1 MIQILQGDCR
11 EVLKSL
17 PDCSVDAV
25 VTDPPAGIGFMGKE
39 WDDFRRK
46 RNPADAG
53 RDNAFGRTSKTGPE
67 YGRCSRA
74 NFVDFLSGIMV
85 ECLRVL
91 KPGGHAL
98 VWSIPRTSH
107 WTAWAIEDAG
117 FEVRDCIC
125 HLFGTGFPK
134 NLDVSKAIDKAAG
147 ATREV
152 TGKGKGRTGAAAQPN
167 GSSTFSD
174 DAYQWP
180 GEFDIT
186 APATDAAKKWE
197 GWGTALKPAAEYWW
211 LARKPLEGTVAA
223 SVVEHGTGGININGC
238 RVDCEICPLVVSD
251 RAGGN
256 NTYGDGLHG
265 SVAAGQTSLGRWP
278 ANVVTDG
285 SEEVLEHFPPATKPG
300 KRPKTDR
307 AGEASAETIYADKGA
322 TSFSAKPGVRRAATG
337 DVSRFFYAA
346 KPSKAERG
354 EGNVHPTV
362 KSIALMRY
370 LCRLVTPP
378 GGVVLDCFA
387 GSGTTLLAAR
397 EEGFR
402 AIGIEREQAYID
414 IINKRL
420 GQQ

>member
-1 MIQILQGDCR
+1 MIQVIQGDCR
-11 EVLKSL
+11 EVLKTL

-39 WDDFRRK
+39 WDDFRRQ

-74 NFVDFLSGIMV
+74 NFIDFLAGAMK

-107 WTAWAIEDAG
+107 WTGTAVEDAG

-134 NLDVSKAIDKAAG
+134 SLNL
-147 ATREV
+147 
-152 TGKGKGRTGAAAQPN
+152 
-167 GSSTFSD
+167 
-174 DAYQWP
+174 
-180 GEFDIT
+180 
-186 APATDAAKKWE
+186 E
-197 GWGTALKPAAEYWW
+197 GGLGTALKPAAEYWW
-211 LARKPLEGTVAA
+211 LVRKPLEGTVEANVAKWGVGALSIDLCRLEYTSAA
-223 SVVEHGTGGININGC
+223 DQQSAKPQGKATSKKGA
-238 RVDCEICPLVVSD
+238 L
-251 RAGGN
+251 AGGSQSDAARSEFKAD
-256 NTYGDGLHG
+256 NTK
-265 SVAAGQTSLGRWP
+265 GRWP
-278 ANVVTDG
+278 ANVMYDG
-285 SEEVLEHFPPATKPG
+285 SEEVLAHFPPASKPG
-300 KRPKTDR
+300 KQPKADR
-307 AGEASAETIYADKGA
+307 AGEASAETRYTNSGGA
-322 TSFSAKPGVRRAATG
+322 NLAAKPGVRRAATG
-337 DVSRFFYAA
+337 DVSRFFYTA

-354 EGNVHPTV
+354 EGNDHPTV
-362 KSIALMRY
+362 KPIALMRY

-378 GGVVLDCFA
+378 GGVVLDPFA

-402 AIGIEREQAYID
+402 AIGIEREQHYID
-414 IINKRL
+414 IINQRL
-420 GQQ
+420 K

>member
-1 MIQILQGDCR
+1 
-11 EVLKSL
+11 VLKTL

-39 WDDFRRK
+39 WDDFRRQ

-74 NFVDFLSGIMV
+74 NFVDFLASVMR

-117 FEVRDCIC
+117 FEVRDCVL

-147 ATREV
+147 AEREV
-152 TGKGKGRTGAAAQPN
+152 LGIEDTRSKFDGRERASEAINTNWRAAEGRTDVRNLAAK
-167 GSSTFSD
+167 
-174 DAYQWP
+174 
-180 GEFDIT
+180 EIT
-186 APATDAAKKWE
+186 APATDAAKQWE

-223 SVVEHGTGGININGC
+223 NVMEHGTGALNIDGC
-238 RVDCEICPLVVSD
+238 RIPTDDGKPHYSYPNGP
-251 RAGGN
+251 GGN
-256 NTYGDGLHG
+256 GFHGGVGRAADGSRVG
-265 SVAAGQTSLGRWP
+265 EAVEASTLGRWP

-285 SEEVLEHFPPATKPG
+285 SEEVLAHFPAATKPG
-300 KRPKTDR
+300 KQPKTDR
-307 AGEASAETIYADKGA
+307 GS

-414 IINKRL
+414 IINQRL